1 MIQEREKATR
11 TPFLEERCKNVG
23 VAQLTRIEGEV
34 RSKDLWLLLR
44 GLHTQ
49 FSLSIGLSLLSGAVE
64 ALILINLARL
74 GVGAVGVAVSEDLQ
88 LFGITLPTLEATIVL
103 IAIRFIASIG
113 RLKTITVI
121 MTRLIGSFRLTLLQ
135 AYARASWSSKS
146 SLSSGEVS
154 QTLLLFAP
162 KMAGHTNALVT
173 TIGDLVI
180 VVALIVAAAIT
191 NLGISLTLIGLL
203 TIFTAILIPIRK
215 WIQARAKENV
225 ERERAFVDASEELPI
240 VLDELTAY
248 GVTSE
253 ATERVFLLGEQE
265 TRCSQRLRFFGGII
279 GPLFSASLYLL
290 VILLVVLL
298 SNGGDEDA
306 MDAAPI
312 ALLILRAMTYSQGL
326 QSVALTLANFVP
338 MINAYKI
345 QVAELWGSAPQRGD
359 KHFSTIS
366 SLQISDTVVR
376 YRGEDD
382 AKLVIDH
389 LRVESGDRVG
399 IIGPSGSGKT
409 TLLKLV
415 SGLLEPA
422 SGTVLING
430 VDRRTCSP
438 NFVARQVGFVPQH
451 PKIMSGTVL
460 SNVRFFRPFLKDE
473 FLHHAIKRAA
483 LGDERAVNG
492 RNFSDERLIS
502 PDSLSGGQQ
511 QRVGI
516 ARCLAGTPQVLVL
529 DEPTS
534 ALDTETQKEVLKQFF
549 LDEGNRI
556 VLVSTHD
563 HSVLRHCNRL
573 LVLASGRIVF
583 DDRIDANVNVEAILQ
598 SLNFDMGASDFSQR
612 GEVVPDPK
620 GSGSI
625 DGALDISWWRQ

>member
-11 TPFLEERCKNVG
+11 TPFLEERCNNVG

-44 GLHTQ
+44 GLHAQ

-74 GVGAVGVAVSEDLQ
+74 GVGAVGLAVPDDLQ
-88 LFGITLPTLEATIVL
+88 LFGVTLPTLEVTIVL
-103 IAIRFIASIG
+103 IAIRFLASVG
-113 RLKTITVI
+113 RLKTTTII
-121 MTRLIGSFRLTLLQ
+121 MARLIGSFRLTLLQ
-135 AYARASWSSKS
+135 SYARASWSSKNS
-146 SLSSGEVS
+146 MSSGEVT

-173 TIGDLVI
+173 TFGDLVI
-180 VVALIVAAAIT
+180 VLALIVAAGMT
-191 NLGISLTLIGLL
+191 NLSISLILVSLL
-203 TIFTAILIPIRK
+203 SAFTAILIPIRR

-253 ATERVFLLGEQE
+253 AAEKVFFLGEQE
-265 TRCSQRLRFFGGII
+265 TRWSQRLRFLGGIV
-279 GPLFSASLYLL
+279 GPFFSASIYLL

-298 SNGGDEDA
+298 NNGGDGGA

-326 QSVALTLANFVP
+326 QNVALTLANFVP
-338 MINAYKI
+338 MINVYKV
-345 QVAELWGSAPQRGD
+345 QVAELRRSAPHRGD
-359 KHFSTIS
+359 KYFPTIS
-366 SLQISDTVVR
+366 SLQISDSVVR
-376 YRGEDD
+376 YGGEDD

-389 LRVESGDRVG
+389 LLVESGDRVG

-415 SGLLEPA
+415 GGLLEPA

-438 NFVARQVGFVPQH
+438 GFVARHVGYVPQY
-451 PKIMSGTVL
+451 PKLVSGTVL
-460 SNVRFFRPFLKDE
+460 SNVRFFRPFLKDD
-473 FLHHAIKRAA
+473 LLQHAIKSAA
-483 LGDERAVNG
+483 LGDEPAVNG

-516 ARCLAGTPQVLVL
+516 ARCLAGTPEVLVL

-534 ALDTETQKEVLKQFF
+534 ALDMETQKEVLEQLF
-549 LDEGNRI
+549 LNEGNRI

-563 HSVLRHCNRL
+563 HSVLQYCNRL

-583 DDRIDANVNVEAILQ
+583 DDRIGDDVNVDSILQ
-598 SLNFDMGASDFSQR
+598 FLNFDLGASDISQR
-612 GEVVPDPK
+612 DEVVADPE
-620 GSGSI
+620 GSEAI
-625 DGALDISWWRQ
+625 DGALDINWWRP